1 MGRVRRLRHTVLAI
15 AVAVVAVV
23 VFARPP
29 LAQDLA
35 YHHMADHRACWMISN
50 CLNVVSNL
58 PFALVGWLGLA
69 MVVRPGNGRATPFA
83 DAWERWPYVV
93 LFGGTALTALG
104 SAYYHL
110 APDNARLVW
119 DRLPMTL
126 GFMGLLAALVAERVS
141 LRVARVLLWPLVVF
155 GIVSVG
161 YWYWSEVQGRGDLR
175 LYILV
180 QFGSL
185 VLVLLLPILY
195 PARDLGTG
203 YLFTGLGAY
212 AAAKVLEATDAPVF
226 ALGGIVSGHTLKH
239 LAAAGAAACLVAML
253 RARMAR
259 GGAARLPDQR
269 RDRPLRATTA
279 GSRLDT

>member
-1 MGRVRRLRHTVLAI
+1 MSRARSLRHAALAI
-15 AVAVVAVV
+15 SVAVAAVV

-29 LAQDLA
+29 LAQDPA

-69 MVVRPGNGRATPFA
+69 MVVRPGSGRATPFA
-83 DAWERWPYVV
+83 DAWERWPYGV

-104 SAYYHL
+104 SVYYHL

-126 GFMGLLAALVAERVS
+126 GFMGLLTALVAERVS
-141 LRVARVLLWPLVVF
+141 LRVGRILLWPLVLLGV
-155 GIVSVG
+155 GSVA
-161 YWYWSEVQGRGDLR
+161 YWYWSELQGRGDLR
-175 LYILV
+175 LYVLV

-185 VLVLLLPILY
+185 VLVLLLLLLY
-195 PARDLGTG
+195 PARDFG

-226 ALGGIVSGHTLKH
+226 ALGRIVSGHTLKH

-259 GGAARLPDQR
+259 GGAALPPDPR
-269 RDRPLRATTA
+269 RHRQLRATTV
-279 GSRLDT
+279 GQRLDT